1 MIEVIKKA
9 GILEKSF
16 GEVLEKGK
24 NYIFQPVKSHT
35 PSEFRGIVMTWHHF
49 KQTYLVKFWSP
60 VPAVIAAGIL
70 STYYFGITGT
80 FWAVTGEFT
89 RWGGQLLQLAGV
101 HTEEW
106 GYFKLI
112 HLDGTP
118 LTRIDGMMIIGMF
131 GAVLP
136 PRCGQI
142 T

>member
-1 MIEVIKKA
+1 MSWQHIKTTFL
-9 GILEKSF
+9 I
-16 GEVLEKGK
+16 
-24 NYIFQPVKSHT
+24 
-35 PSEFRGIVMTWHHF
+35 
-49 KQTYLVKFWSP
+49 KFWSP

-131 GAVLP
+131 GGCFAAALWANNVNATPAATSYPHCPGYRRRDYRRVWRASGNGL
-136 PRCGQI
+136 
-142 T
+142 